1 MNGDA
6 DWAGLTTG
14 ADVDAA
20 GTGLTSGV
28 YGDADGAWL
37 RANWTGL
44 ATHWVRMRM
53 RMGIGK
59 EMGTH
64 CEDECRCWW
73 PRDNNRA
80 RCECR

>member
-1 MNGDA
+1 MAQGELDRARYALDEDGD
-6 DWAGLTTG
+6 G
-14 ADVDAA
+14 
-20 GTGLTSGV
+20 
-28 YGDADGAWL
+28 
-37 RANWTGL
+37 
-44 ATHWVRMRM
+44 
-53 RMGIGK
+53 MGIGK